1 MSSHLSG
8 HLTSR
13 IDDDQRDRI
22 LGLAALLATVALFAV
37 IIVGVLAV

>member
-1 MSSHLSG
+1 MSSHLLG

-13 IDDDQRDRI
+13 IDDDKRDRI
-22 LGLAALLATVALFAV
+22 LGFAALLATVALFAV